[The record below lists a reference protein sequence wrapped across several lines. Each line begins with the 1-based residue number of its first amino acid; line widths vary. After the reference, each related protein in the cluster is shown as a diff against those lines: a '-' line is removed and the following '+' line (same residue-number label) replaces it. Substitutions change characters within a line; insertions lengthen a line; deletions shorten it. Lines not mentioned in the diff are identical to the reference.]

1 MCNKQLEI
9 GTLHCA
15 QILVRV
21 DLKVATMLPVI
32 PGNGDNWAVTNGR
45 KCTQRAPSS
54 NKKVVPLDCCFMANV
69 NSGAVY

>member
-1 MCNKQLEI
+1 
-9 GTLHCA
+9 
-15 QILVRV
+15 
-21 DLKVATMLPVI
+21 MLPVI

-69 NSGAVY
+69 NSGAVH